1 MELADI
7 ENCIL
12 CHEPI
17 IAYVNIKG
25 HPKISTMKVN
35 IAQHKQCKKHY
46 DAYVRLKF
54 RQKVIENL
62 LEDKQAEIMH
72 FLNEKTLQI
81 SSAAER

>member
-1 MELADI
+1 MEFQNT

-17 IAYVNIKG
+17 IANINIKG
-25 HPKISTMKVN
+25 HPKITKMKVN

-46 DAYVRLKF
+46 EAYMKLKF

-72 FLNEKTLQI
+72 FLNQKTNTD
-81 SSAAER
+81 

>member
-1 MELADI
+1 MEFQNT

-17 IAYVNIKG
+17 LANINIKG
-25 HPKISTMKVN
+25 HPKISTMKIN

-46 DAYVRLKF
+46 EAYMKLKF

-62 LEDKQAEIMH
+62 LEDEQLKIMK
-72 FLNEKTLQI
+72 FLEDKEFKDKI
-81 SSAAER
+81 V

>member
-1 MELADI
+1 MEIDNM

-17 IAYVNIKG
+17 VANINIKG

-46 DAYVRLKF
+46 DAYMKLKF

-62 LEDKQAEIMH
+62 LEDKQTEIMH
-72 FLNEKTLQI
+72 FLNQKNTTD
-81 SSAAER
+81 

>member
-1 MELADI
+1 MEIDNM

-17 IAYVNIKG
+17 IANINIKG
-25 HPKISTMKVN
+25 HLKISKMKVN

-46 DAYVRLKF
+46 DAYMKLKF

-62 LEDKQAEIMH
+62 LEDKQTEIMH
-72 FLNEKTLQI
+72 FLNLKSQENTN
-81 SSAAER
+81 AV

>member
-1 MELADI
+1 MEIDNM

-17 IAYVNIKG
+17 VAYVNIKG
-25 HPKISTMKVN
+25 HPKISQMKVN

-46 DAYVRLKF
+46 EAYMRLKF

-62 LEDKQAEIMH
+62 LQDKETEIMH
-72 FLNEKTLQI
+72 FLHQKTTTD
-81 SSAAER
+81 

>member
-1 MELADI
+1 M

-17 IAYVNIKG
+17 VANINIKG

-46 DAYVRLKF
+46 EAYMKLKF

-72 FLNEKTLQI
+72 FLNQKNTTD
-81 SSAAER
+81 

>member
-1 MELADI
+1 MEFQNT

-17 IAYVNIKG
+17 LANINIKG
-25 HPKISTMKVN
+25 HPKITKMKVN

-46 DAYVRLKF
+46 EAYMKLKF

-62 LEDKQAEIMH
+62 LEDKQTEIMH
-72 FLNEKTLQI
+72 FLNQKTNTD
-81 SSAAER
+81 